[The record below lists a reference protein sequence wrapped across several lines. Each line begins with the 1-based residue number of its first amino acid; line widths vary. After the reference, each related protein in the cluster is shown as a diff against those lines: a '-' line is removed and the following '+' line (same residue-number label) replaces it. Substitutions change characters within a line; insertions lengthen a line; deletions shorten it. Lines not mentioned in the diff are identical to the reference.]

1 MQQFIL
7 ILLFIGA
14 LYAGEGSEKFM
25 KGMEYL
31 LGSQS
36 VKQDKKK
43 AFMYLSD
50 AAKEGDAAAEYNL
63 ALMYYLGDGVDQ
75 NLSVSLELLEKSA
88 EKGYRLSIE
97 NIGRIY
103 MMQYQFDKAI
113 KWLKINTQAGDAQAN
128 YFLAEIYVQ
137 KEDFKNA
144 KLYAKKAI
152 ESGVV
157 EAEAL
162 YKEYNLSKY

>member
-1 MQQFIL
+1 MKEFIM
-7 ILLFIGA
+7 ILLLIST
-14 LYAGEGSEKFM
+14 LYAGEGSEKFE

-36 VKQDKKK
+36 VKQDKVK
-43 AFMYLSD
+43 AFEYLSD

-75 NLSVSLELLEKSA
+75 NLSASLALLEKSA

-113 KWLKINTQAGDAQAN
+113 KWLKINVQAGDARAN
-128 YFLAEIYVQ
+128 YFLAEIYLQ
-137 KEDFKNA
+137 KEDFKSA
-144 KLYAKKAI
+144 KLYAKKAMQ
-152 ESGVV
+152 SGIV

-162 YKEYNLSKY
+162 YKENNLSKY